1 MYIMRKDYWKAGC
14 MLIADNPKT
23 TFWSVVGSGG
33 LYFIYYQFF
42 KKKKKV
48 ETESDITKTIQEGE
62 IAIRKK
68 RVDTECDILKKVS
81 DTACEVFKQATSVAP
96 DMKELKEDLK
106 ATAEELRA
114 VKEEL
119 KATKEGFTQV
129 NPPMTEEN
137 PAPRTSGNEFKG
149 RSSADLFKHSYT
161 STGKWIVDKYMKV
174 GQINFIV
181 ASSSKGKS
189 IVLTDIARAVDK
201 GVRPAFLP
209 DNCCASVKLK
219 VKYYRLE
226 NFSDELPGKY
236 GEGKVLKESGIEWFL
251 PEDLSEKSLD
261 AFIEHFKAVVGTL
274 TEDTAIFVD
283 PATKLSGYKHE
294 SFIKGVEEAMEAAQ
308 RRNITLSV
316 VASIHHDEISDW
328 TALTA
333 EAIKGGDKGIQQA
346 GSVTALRNERTG
358 YEYRLLQC
366 LKVAKGSETP
376 FNGQV
381 LVCKIVSE
389 EIDDNNKNTYLQY
402 VGIKPEG
409 EARPMKPKVQAT
421 DTSTSAAPSV
431 GTFNIA
437 TAPASASDP
446 SVAAT
451 PKAAPNQKVTPE
463 KEEKMKGMAAK
474 GMKPSKIAKKVNVSE
489 KTVRRY
495 IKEWKKQAA

>member
-1 MYIMRKDYWKAGC
+1 MRKDYWKAGC
-14 MLIADNPKT
+14 MLVANNPKT
-23 TFWSVVGSGG
+23 TFFSVLGSGA

-119 KATKEGFTQV
+119 KATKEGFTCV
-129 NPPMTEEN
+129 NPPMAEEN

-149 RSSADLFKHSYT
+149 RSSADLFKQSYT

-174 GQINFIV
+174 GLINFLV
-181 ASSSKGKS
+181 ASAGMGKS
-189 IVLTDIARAVDK
+189 IIMDDIALAVDK
-201 GVRPAFLP
+201 GVRPVFLP
-209 DNCCASVKLK
+209 DTCCASEKLD
-219 VKYYRLE
+219 VFFYRLE
-226 NFSDELPGKY
+226 DFPDEMAGKY
-236 GEGKVLKESGIEWFL
+236 GDGKVLQESGIAWFL
-251 PEDLSEKSLD
+251 PEDLSDKSLD
-261 AFIEHFKAVVGTL
+261 VFIEHLKGLAATLKNNTAV
-274 TEDTAIFVD
+274 FVD
-283 PATKLSGYKHE
+283 PATKLEGYKH
-294 SFIKGVEEAMEAAQ
+294 SAFIKGTEEAMGIA
-308 RRNITLSV
+308 NGKGVTLTII
-316 VASIHHDEISDW
+316 ASIHHDEIPDWKCLTSDI
-328 TALTA
+328 
-333 EAIKGGDKGIQQA
+333 IKGGDIGIQQA
-346 GSVTALRNERTG
+346 GSVTALRRERTG
-358 YEYRLLQC
+358 NEYRYLHS

-402 VGIKPEG
+402 VGIKPEA

-421 DTSTSAAPSV
+421 GTSTSTAPSV
-431 GTFNIA
+431 GTYPI
-437 TAPASASDP
+437 TASAP
-446 SVAAT
+446 SVIAT

-463 KEEKMKGMAAK
+463 MEKRMKEMVEK
-474 GMKPSKIAKKVNVSE
+474 GMKASKIAKKTKLSE

-495 IKEWKKQAA
+495 MKEWDNQAA

>member
-1 MYIMRKDYWKAGC
+1 MKKIWRKGC

-23 TFWSVVGSGG
+23 TFWSVVGTG
-33 LYFIYYQFF
+33 LVLGIKHYFF
-42 KKKKKV
+42 KKEKKV
-48 ETESDITKTIQEGE
+48 ETECDINKTTRENENE
-62 IAIRKK
+62 ILKK

-96 DMKELKEDLK
+96 DMKEIKESLK
-106 ATAEELRA
+106 ATNEELRA

-137 PAPRTSGNEFKG
+137 PTQCASGNEFKG
-149 RSSADLFKHSYT
+149 RSSADLFKQSYT
-161 STGKWIVDKYMKV
+161 STGKWIVYGYMKV
-174 GQINFIV
+174 GLINFLV
-181 ASSSKGKS
+181 ASSGKGKS
-189 IVLTDIARAVDK
+189 IALTDIARAVDK

-209 DNCCASVKLK
+209 DNCCASVKQI

-226 NFSDELPGKY
+226 DFTDELTGKY
-236 GEGKVLKESGIEWFL
+236 GEGKVLKESGIEWFI

-261 AFIEHFKAVVGTL
+261 AFINHLKGVVGTL
-274 TEDTAIFVD
+274 TEDATIFVD

-294 SFIKGVEEAMEAAQ
+294 AFIKGVEEAMEAAK
-308 RRNITLSV
+308 RRGITLSV

-328 TALTA
+328 TPLTA
-333 EAIKGGDKGIQQA
+333 ETIKGGDKGIQQA

-358 YEYRLLQC
+358 NEYRLFQC
-366 LKVAKGSETP
+366 LKEPKGCRTP
-376 FNGQV
+376 FNGNV
-381 LVCKIVSE
+381 VVCKIVSE
-389 EIDDNNKNTYLQY
+389 NIDENNINTYLQY
-402 VGIKPEG
+402 VDVKPEV
-409 EARPMKPKVQAT
+409 EARPMKPKVQSANT
-421 DTSTSAAPSV
+421 GTSAAVTTVTPSV
-431 GTFNIA
+431 GTFPI
-437 TAPASASDP
+437 TASDP

-463 KEEKMKGMAAK
+463 MEEKMKGMVAK
-474 GMKPSKIAKKVNVSE
+474 GMKPKKISQKVNVSE

>member
-1 MYIMRKDYWKAGC
+1 MKKDYWQAGC
-14 MLIADNPKT
+14 LLQAYNPKT
-23 TFWSVVGSGG
+23 TVCSVLGSGA
-33 LYFIYYQFF
+33 LYLIYYHFF

-106 ATAEELRA
+106 ATSEELRA

-119 KATKEGFTQV
+119 KATKEGFTCV
-129 NPPMTEEN
+129 NPPMAEEN
-137 PAPRTSGNEFKG
+137 PAPRTSGYEFKG
-149 RSSADLFKHSYT
+149 RSSADLFKQSYT
-161 STGKWIVDKYMKV
+161 STSKWIVDMYMKV
-174 GQINFIV
+174 GLINFLV
-181 ASSSKGKS
+181 ASSGKGKS
-189 IVLTDIARAVDK
+189 IALTDIARAVDK

-219 VKYYRLE
+219 VVYYRLE
-226 NFSDELPGKY
+226 NFADELSGKY
-236 GEGKVLKESGIEWFL
+236 GEGKILRESGIVWFL

-261 AFIEHFKAVVGTL
+261 AFIDHLKGLVGTL

-294 SFIKGVEEAMEAAQ
+294 AFIKAVEEAMEAAK
-308 RRNITLSV
+308 RRGITLSV

-358 YEYRLLQC
+358 NEYRLFQC
-366 LKVAKGSETP
+366 LKEPKGSGTP
-376 FNGQV
+376 FNGNV
-381 LVCKIVSE
+381 VVSKIVSE
-389 EIDDNNKNTYLQY
+389 NIDENNINTYLQY
-402 VGIKPEG
+402 VDVKPEV

-421 DTSTSAAPSV
+421 GTSTSTAPSV

-446 SVAAT
+446 IAAKAS
-451 PKAAPNQKVTPE
+451 KAAPNQKVTPE
-463 KEEKMKGMAAK
+463 IEKRMKEMVGK
-474 GMKPSKIAKKVNVSE
+474 GMKPSKIAKKIKLSE

-495 IKEWKKQAA
+495 MKEWDNQAA

>member
-1 MYIMRKDYWKAGC
+1 MKKIWRKGF

-23 TFWSVVGSGG
+23 TFWSVVGTG
-33 LYFIYYQFF
+33 LVLGIKHYFF
-42 KKKKKV
+42 KKEKKV
-48 ETESDITKTIQEGE
+48 ETECDINKTTRENENE
-62 IAIRKK
+62 ILKK
-68 RVDTECDILKKVS
+68 HVDTECDILKKVS

-96 DMKELKEDLK
+96 DMKEIKENLK
-106 ATAEELRA
+106 ATNEELRA

-129 NPPMTEEN
+129 NPSMTEEN
-137 PAPRTSGNEFKG
+137 PTQCASGFEFKG
-149 RSSADLFKHSYT
+149 RSSADLFKQSYT
-161 STGKWIVDKYMKV
+161 STGKWIVDCYMKV
-174 GQINFIV
+174 GLINLLV

-189 IVLTDIARAVDK
+189 IALTDIARAVDK

-209 DNCCASVKLK
+209 DTCCASVKQI

-226 NFSDELPGKY
+226 DFTDELTGKY

-261 AFIEHFKAVVGTL
+261 AFIDHLKGVVGTL
-274 TEDTAIFVD
+274 TEDATIFVD

-294 SFIKGVEEAMEAAQ
+294 AFIKGVEEAMEAAK
-308 RRNITLSV
+308 RRGITLSV

-328 TALTA
+328 TPLTA
-333 EAIKGGDKGIQQA
+333 ETIKGGDKGIQQA

-358 YEYRLLQC
+358 NEYRLFQC
-366 LKVAKGSETP
+366 LKEPKGSRTP
-376 FNGQV
+376 FNGNV
-381 LVCKIVSE
+381 VVCKIVSE
-389 EIDDNNKNTYLQY
+389 NIDENNINTYLQY
-402 VGIKPEG
+402 VDVKPEV
-409 EARPMKPKVQAT
+409 EARPMKPKVQSANT
-421 DTSTSAAPSV
+421 GTSAAITTVTPSV
-431 GTFNIA
+431 GTFPI
-437 TAPASASDP
+437 TASDP

-463 KEEKMKGMAAK
+463 MEEKMKGMVAK
-474 GMKPSKIAKKVNVSE
+474 GMKPKKISQKVNVSE

>member
-1 MYIMRKDYWKAGC
+1 MRKDYWKAGC
-14 MLIADNPKT
+14 MLVANNPKT
-23 TFWSVVGSGG
+23 TFWSVAGSGA
-33 LYFIYYQFF
+33 LYLIYYHFF

-137 PAPRTSGNEFKG
+137 RTQCASGFEFKG
-149 RSSADLFKHSYT
+149 RSSADLFKQSYT
-161 STGKWIVDKYMKV
+161 STGKWIVDMYMKV
-174 GQINFIV
+174 GLINFLV
-181 ASSSKGKS
+181 ASSGKGKS
-189 IVLTDIARAVDK
+189 IALTDIARAVDK

-209 DNCCASVKLK
+209 DNCCASVKQI

-226 NFSDELPGKY
+226 DFADELTGKY

-261 AFIEHFKAVVGTL
+261 AFIDHLKGVVGTL
-274 TEDTAIFVD
+274 TEDATIFVD

-294 SFIKGVEEAMEAAQ
+294 GFIKGVEEAMEAAK
-308 RRNITLSV
+308 RRGITLSV

-328 TALTA
+328 TPLTA
-333 EAIKGGDKGIQQA
+333 ETIKGGDKGIQQA

-358 YEYRLLQC
+358 NEYRLFQC
-366 LKVAKGSETP
+366 LKEPKGSRMP
-376 FNGQV
+376 FNGNV
-381 LVCKIVSE
+381 VVCKIVSE
-389 EIDDNNKNTYLQY
+389 NIDKNNKNTYLQY
-402 VGIKPEG
+402 VGIKPEV
-409 EARPMKPKVQAT
+409 EARPMKPKVQSANT
-421 DTSTSAAPSV
+421 GTSAAVTTVTPSV
-431 GTFNIA
+431 GTFPITA
-437 TAPASASDP
+437 TDGA
-446 SVAAT
+446 VAAT

-463 KEEKMKGMAAK
+463 MEEKMKEMVAK
-474 GMKPSKIAKKVNVSE
+474 GMKPGKIAKKMNVTPR
-489 KTVRRY
+489 TVSRY
-495 IKEWKKQAA
+495 IKVWKNQAA